1 MISFE
6 SFKRV
11 ELDTLIRKLQ
21 VLLPS
26 NWWSLLFDEF
36 GLRSGQES
44 IERKVNENR
53 KIVKRN
59 LKCLMKL

>member
-1 MISFE
+1 MILFE

-11 ELDTLIRKLQ
+11 EIDHIN

-26 NWWSLLFDEF
+26 NWWSLLVDKF

-44 IERKVNENR
+44 IERKVNEHKKN
-53 KIVKRN
+53 
-59 LKCLMKL
+59 CETQS